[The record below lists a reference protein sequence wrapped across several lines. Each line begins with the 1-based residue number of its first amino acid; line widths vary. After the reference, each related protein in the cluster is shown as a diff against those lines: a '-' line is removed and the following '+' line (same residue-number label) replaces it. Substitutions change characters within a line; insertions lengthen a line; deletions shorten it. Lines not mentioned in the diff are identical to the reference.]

1 MDVIAPAASTAPT
14 RHGLRGVGCAVITA
28 LAYLIG
34 GWLALQLRVPPDYA
48 IVVFFPAG
56 VAAGAALVWGRWAW
70 PGILAGALAVQILTH
85 DSLGA
90 DWRHWAIVVP
100 ALGATAMAAVSAWAI
115 RRWVGYPS
123 TLDEPRLVL
132 RLLFVVL
139 PLGAL
144 LNASVAVPTLVARGV
159 IAATDAWGQW
169 ASWWLGDALGAVLV
183 LPLMWVA
190 FGEPRSAWQARRRGV
205 GIPLALALLL
215 AGGVVRLLADA
226 QAQQLRLRAEQAG
239 EQAAQTLQR
248 RLDAQIDALEAMG
261 QLMARAPTM
270 GQDEFER
277 SAELWLRRYPG
288 TQNFIFNWRVSRADR
303 PHYECCDPG
312 WPIMARDATG
322 RRFPAPD
329 ADEHMVI
336 TRLAPLATNQAARG
350 LDILTFEP
358 LRRATQRA
366 IDSGRPQATEPFR
379 LVQEQGSQRGI
390 VVYHAVRAAHGS
402 GEVLGI
408 VSTAFRMGDVTQ
420 AGLEAVPLE
429 GLALCLMDRD
439 ASPDNRRLAGPEGC
453 ERATSP
459 DHLGAR
465 TEWPLRFAQRAWV
478 LRLDTTEGFW
488 RQNAADA
495 RMHLTA
501 STAFLTV
508 ALLAAFLL
516 VTTGQRRRVEQLVEQ
531 RTLELAR
538 SHASLIQLAH
548 FDALTGLVNR
558 SFWTEQAEAVLSTAR
573 RSGQEVGII
582 FLDLDRFKHVNDSLG
597 HAQGD
602 RLLQTV
608 ATRLQACLRSR
619 DVLGRFG
626 GDEFIALLPWVKGR
640 DGAATV
646 ARKIAR
652 TLDEPIELDGVQVR
666 VGASLGVT
674 VFPYDGSTVETL
686 LRHADTAMYAAK
698 AAGRNQWRFF
708 EPSMHEHVSR
718 RLALESALRQAV
730 DDPQQGGLSLV
741 YQPQIDADGQ
751 RLLGLEALLR
761 WDDPTLGPISPAE
774 FIGVA
779 EDAGIIDRLGA
790 WVLQT
795 ACRQLAAWHASADAP
810 LFAQVRLAVN
820 ISPIEFARPGFLD
833 HVRDALR
840 DLGPATR
847 LVELE
852 ITESLLVQAGADVTE
867 RMRALTQLGVELCLD
882 DFGTGYSSLGY
893 LQRLPIGKLKIDR
906 SFVNGVPGDP
916 DSAAIVRATLSM
928 AHDLGL
934 RVVAEG
940 VETPEQRDFLRLH
953 GCDAFQGWLYA
964 RAMAPAELLAWLR
977 ARQPV
982 PA

>member
-1 MDVIAPAASTAPT
+1 
-14 RHGLRGVGCAVITA
+14 
-28 LAYLIG
+28 
-34 GWLALQLRVPPDYA
+34 
-48 IVVFFPAG
+48 
-56 VAAGAALVWGRWAW
+56 
-70 PGILAGALAVQILTH
+70 
-85 DSLGA
+85 
-90 DWRHWAIVVP
+90 
-100 ALGATAMAAVSAWAI
+100 
-115 RRWVGYPS
+115 
-123 TLDEPRLVL
+123 
-132 RLLFVVL
+132 
-139 PLGAL
+139 
-144 LNASVAVPTLVARGV
+144 
-159 IAATDAWGQW
+159 
-169 ASWWLGDALGAVLV
+169 
-183 LPLMWVA
+183 
-190 FGEPRSAWQARRRGV
+190 
-205 GIPLALALLL
+205 
-215 AGGVVRLLADA
+215 
-226 QAQQLRLRAEQAG
+226 
-239 EQAAQTLQR
+239 
-248 RLDAQIDALEAMG
+248 
-261 QLMARAPTM
+261 
-270 GQDEFER
+270 
-277 SAELWLRRYPG
+277 
-288 TQNFIFNWRVSRADR
+288 
-303 PHYECCDPG
+303 
-312 WPIMARDATG
+312 MARDATG
-322 RRFPAPD
+322 QRFPAPD

-336 TRLAPLATNQAARG
+336 TRLAPLANNQAARG
-350 LDILTFEP
+350 LDILTYEP
-358 LRRATQRA
+358 LRQAVQRA

-379 LVQEQGSQRGI
+379 LVQEQGAQRGI

-408 VSTAFRMGDVTQ
+408 VSTAFRMGDVTL
-420 AGLEAVPLE
+420 AALEAVPLQ
-429 GLALCLMDRD
+429 GLMLCLMDRD
-439 ASPDNRRLAGPEGC
+439 ASPDNRRLAGPQGC
-453 ERATSP
+453 ERAASQN
-459 DHLGAR
+459 HLGAR
-465 TEWPLRFAQRAWV
+465 TEWPLQFAQRAWV
-478 LRLDTTEGFW
+478 LRLDATEGFW
-488 RQNAADA
+488 RQNAADG

-508 ALLAAFLL
+508 GLLAAFLL

-538 SHASLIQLAH
+538 SHASLMQLAH

-573 RSGQEVGII
+573 RSGQEVDII

-646 ARKIAR
+646 ARKMAR
-652 TLDEPIELDGVQVR
+652 TLDEPIELDGVQLR
-666 VGASLGVT
+666 VGASLGVA
-674 VFPYDGSTVETL
+674 VFPYDGSTVEAL
-686 LRHADTAMYAAK
+686 LRHADAAMYAAK

-708 EPSMHEHVSR
+708 EPSMHAHASR
-718 RLALESALRQAV
+718 RLTLESALRQAV
-730 DDPQQGGLSLV
+730 DEPQRGGLSLV
-741 YQPQIDADGQ
+741 YQPQIDADGR
-751 RLLGLEALLR
+751 RLLGLEVLLR
-761 WDDPTLGPISPAE
+761 WDDPVLGSISPAE

-795 ACRQLAAWHASADAP
+795 ACRQLAAWHACADAF

-833 HVRDALR
+833 HVREALR

-847 LVELE
+847 QLVELE
-852 ITESLLVQAGADVTE
+852 ITESLLVQVGADVTE
-867 RMRALTQLGVELCLD
+867 RMRALTELGIELCLD

-940 VETPEQRDFLRLH
+940 VETPEQRDFLRQH

-964 RAMAPAELLAWLR
+964 RAMAPAELLVWLR
-977 ARQPV
+977 ARQSVPV
-982 PA
+982 